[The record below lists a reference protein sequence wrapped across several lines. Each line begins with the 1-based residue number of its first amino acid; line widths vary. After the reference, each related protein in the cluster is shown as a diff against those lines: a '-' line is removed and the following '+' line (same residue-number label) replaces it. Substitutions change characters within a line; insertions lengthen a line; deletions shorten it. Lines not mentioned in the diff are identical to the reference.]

1 MQSEK
6 ICSIYAMFIRV
17 YYKTHGNN
25 LKPITI
31 MQILDKLMEFVN
43 NFNLAEYI
51 SQSSTIKKL
60 AQTYSF

>member
-1 MQSEK
+1 
-6 ICSIYAMFIRV
+6 
-17 YYKTHGNN
+17 
-25 LKPITI
+25 

-60 AQTYSF
+60 AQTYSFWDLEITDLQTPELPWDLTPNPAN

>member
-1 MQSEK
+1 
-6 ICSIYAMFIRV
+6 
-17 YYKTHGNN
+17 
-25 LKPITI
+25 

-60 AQTYSF
+60 AQTYSFWDLEITDLQMPELPWDLTPNPAN